1 MNPPSRLTRPP
12 FRFEHSSLASLGGLE
27 RVVPPLS
34 LQLEYH
40 GTYSESDLYKPLPP
54 SPPRKASS
62 VYSKEE
68 IIDYYIDRSPKSDRR
83 PSNAFSFSPSIVLKP
98 REQRDSIQRPQVQ
111 RDNSSYS
118 VSDSIAKL
126 RRMEDRSL
134 ESSRT
139 QSEQETYSH
148 TLSMRTRTS
157 TVSRSPRSH
166 SPVIDANELAKHYQA
181 GLPQS
186 SQELLP
192 VTYGGKQSHSV
203 PSTSANITQIV
214 DQSLVPPPL
223 HAVSRTPSPIH
234 SISHISSKSLTTA
247 SSQPLSLPPQKQHS
261 LSVYARRALKRPSI
275 SQEEKEHKRIMSI
288 ASAKYPYMASSPT
301 ADSASQ
307 APQRRRSSLQDRL
320 SNLYSNIA
328 HFSLSPS
335 TQKPLHN
342 RSPMSIVTPH
352 TPVSPLTPGSGSSS
366 HRSPAIPI
374 TPYQRLGTRA
384 WEMEPD
390 SPVSPVEEKSPKKER
405 MSFLSRRRA
414 RKKEEKRERWREEV
428 KKNIVIVGP
437 SEAISGGWI

>member
-1 MNPPSRLTRPP
+1 MIPPSRLTRPP

-27 RVVPPLS
+27 RVIPPGS
-34 LQLEYH
+34 IHLEYH

-54 SPPRKASS
+54 SPPRKSSS
-62 VYSKEE
+62 VYSKEQ
-68 IIDYYIDRSPKSDRR
+68 IIDYYIDRSPNSDRR

-98 REQRDSIQRPQVQ
+98 REQRDSLQRPQVQ
-111 RDNSSYS
+111 SKDSNHS
-118 VSDSIAKL
+118 VSDSIAEL
-126 RRMEDRSL
+126 RRMRDGSL
-134 ESSRT
+134 GSSGT

-148 TLSMRTRTS
+148 TLSTSTRIS

-181 GLPQS
+181 ALPQTP
-186 SQELLP
+186 QEFLP
-192 VTYGGKQSHSV
+192 VTYGGGSGQPV
-203 PSTSANITQIV
+203 PSTSANITKIV

-223 HAVSRTPSPIH
+223 HTISRASSPVH
-234 SISHISSKSLTTA
+234 SISHISSKSLTTT

-275 SQEEKEHKRIMSI
+275 SREEKEHERIMSI

-301 ADSASQ
+301 GSVSQ
-307 APQRRRSSLQDRL
+307 HPQRRRSSIQDRL
-320 SNLYSNIA
+320 SNLYSNIT

-335 TQKPLHN
+335 TPKAVHD
-342 RSPMSIVTPH
+342 RSPMTIVTPR

-390 SPVSPVEEKSPKKER
+390 SPVSPEEEKSPKKQR
-405 MSFLSRRRA
+405 MSFLSKRRA
-414 RKKEEKRERWREEV
+414 KKKEQKVERWREEV
-428 KKNIVIVGP
+428 KRNIVIVGP
-437 SEAISGGWI
+437 SEPMGGGWI

>member
-1 MNPPSRLTRPP
+1 MIPPSRLTRPP

-27 RVVPPLS
+27 RVVPPVS

-68 IIDYYIDRSPKSDRR
+68 IIDYYIDRSPNGDRR

-98 REQRDSIQRPQVQ
+98 REQRSSVQRPQVQ
-111 RDNSSYS
+111 RENSSYS
-118 VSDSIAKL
+118 VSDSIAQL
-126 RRMEDRSL
+126 RRMEDGSIG
-134 ESSRT
+134 SSGT
-139 QSEQETYSH
+139 QSRQETYSH
-148 TLSMRTRTS
+148 TLSTRTRAS

-166 SPVIDANELAKHYQA
+166 SPVVDANELAKHYQA
-181 GLPQS
+181 ALPQT
-186 SQELLP
+186 SQEFLP
-192 VTYGGKQSHSV
+192 ITYGSGHSHSV

-223 HAVSRTPSPIH
+223 HAVSRTSSPTH
-234 SISHISSKSLTTA
+234 SVSHISSKSLTIT

-275 SQEEKEHKRIMSI
+275 SREEKEHERIMSI
-288 ASAKYPYMASSPT
+288 ASAKYPYMAAPPT
-301 ADSASQ
+301 DSVSKT
-307 APQRRRSSLQDRL
+307 PQRRRSSVQDRL
-320 SNLYSNIA
+320 SNLYSNIS

-335 TQKPLHN
+335 TQKSVHN
-342 RSPMSIVTPH
+342 RSPMSIVTPR

-384 WEMEPD
+384 WELEPD
-390 SPVSPVEEKSPKKER
+390 SPVSPEEEKSPKKER

-414 RKKEEKRERWREEV
+414 RKREEKRERWREEV

-437 SEAISGGWI
+437 SEAVGGGWI